1 MMIAFR
7 KSVYAAIV
15 LAAVLGGSVFAD
27 GMDRSRF
34 NVGAYFLSPW
44 VFSEE
49 RVKEFADC
57 GLGFVVLMQNDRAH
71 LDLLHKYGL
80 GAIVTKVVPGSWAQ
94 PLPPGEGRIGDR
106 VTDAMFEKS
115 AGSFVD
121 HPAIWGI
128 DIGDEPSAI
137 DYPYYAHVVKEFNGW
152 FHGKM
157 PFLNLFPEYALW
169 VENREA
175 NAKNPLGAPSY
186 RDYIAQYC
194 RQIPLDY
201 ISYDYYLYEINV
213 QRALKNLNIVANA
226 CRGTGKSM
234 WIVLQVN
241 SEKKER
247 WIAENQLRFQA
258 YTAMAYGAET
268 IMWACYSTGG
278 WWHNQVLDG
287 KGNKT
292 QQYDKLK
299 KVNAELNRFGPHYM
313 RYRNVAS
320 FLVGDAGTN
329 KWFSAETG
337 QTPIKAFGD
346 EVFRGLAA
354 KDGGPLVVGA
364 MVSRSGDGGRAAFV
378 CAADD
383 PYDQTPT
390 TRTISFRCAAR
401 GVKVL
406 GSDGEIE
413 LFRDGD
419 GRYSFSLMSNRAA
432 LIMAEPYGASSKS
445 SFTFAT
451 WNVGHFSLGNCES
464 SVISA
469 DKVLTLDEALAI
481 FPKTGLYLNIHCKTG
496 DAAPEVAALLRRTG
510 RLAHFVL
517 RPGLCPSCI
526 CIHHKPR
533 LRPWAFHPHGVKRIG
548 GIHHQY
554 VA

>member
-1 MMIAFR
+1 MVPFMKNVCTAIAL
-7 KSVYAAIV
+7 AAIV
-15 LAAVLGGSVFAD
+15 CGSAVAG
-27 GMDRSRF
+27 GMDRTRL

-44 VFSEE
+44 VFSDE
-49 RVKEFADC
+49 RAREFAEC

-71 LDLLHKYGL
+71 LDILQKHGL

-94 PLPPGEGRIGDR
+94 PLPPGKGRIGER
-106 VTDAMFEKS
+106 ITDAMFENAAK
-115 AGSFVD
+115 AFAD

-137 DYPYYAHVVKEFNGW
+137 DYPYYANVVKKFNGW
-152 FHGKM
+152 FPGKM
-157 PFLNLFPEYALW
+157 PYLNLFPEYALW

-194 RQIPLDY
+194 RLIPLDY

-213 QRALKNLNIVANA
+213 QRALKNLNIVADA

-292 QQYDKLK
+292 QQYEKLK
-299 KVNAELNRFGPHYM
+299 RVNAELNRIGPDYM
-313 RYRNVAS
+313 RYRNVS
-320 FLVGDAGTN
+320 SLLVGDGGTN
-329 KWFSAETG
+329 QWFSAATG
-337 QTPIKAFGD
+337 QIPVRAFGD

-354 KDGGPLVVGA
+354 EDGGPLVVGS

-378 CAADD
+378 CTADD
-383 PYDQTPT
+383 PYDRAPKMRKIT
-390 TRTISFRCAAR
+390 FRCAAKDVR
-401 GVKVL
+401 LL
-406 GSDGEIE
+406 GTDGEVVPIRRE
-413 LFRDGD
+413 D
-419 GRYSFSLMSNRAA
+419 GRYEFTMLSNRAM
-432 LIMAEPYGASSKS
+432 LIMTEP
-445 SFTFAT
+445 
-451 WNVGHFSLGNCES
+451 
-464 SVISA
+464 
-469 DKVLTLDEALAI
+469 
-481 FPKTGLYLNIHCKTG
+481 
-496 DAAPEVAALLRRTG
+496 
-510 RLAHFVL
+510 
-517 RPGLCPSCI
+517 
-526 CIHHKPR
+526 
-533 LRPWAFHPHGVKRIG
+533 
-548 GIHHQY
+548 
-554 VA
+554 